1 MVVDAN
7 ICYGQQRKVLSV
19 RVEDGALRDEAD
31 VRRLCERFNAQYG
44 ETFGK
49 GATFPQAGIVLNE
62 IRLSAIRSVPKIK
75 LVESAAS
82 DGLGP
87 ARSGSRSAYWGPPVG
102 FVETAVYDRD
112 RLGAN
117 IVIAGPALCDA
128 EDTVIVLPPGWRYRT
143 DCFGFGWMERFDGSA
158 GKN

>member
-1 MVVDAN
+1 
-7 ICYGQQRKVLSV
+7 VLAV
-19 RVEDGALRDEAD
+19 RVEDGVLRDEAD

-62 IRLSAIRSVPKIK
+62 IRLSAIRAVPKIG
-75 LVESAAS
+75 LAESTAS
-82 DGLGP
+82 DDLET
-87 ARSGSRSAYWGPPVG
+87 ARNGSRSAYWGPAVG
-102 FVETAVYDRD
+102 FIETPVYDRD

-117 IVIAGPALCDA
+117 IVLAGPALCDA

-143 DCFGFGWMERFDGSA
+143 DKFGLGWMERFDGST